1 MRLLS
6 LSAATSR
13 TCALGAAAIA
23 VVLALFSVP
32 ALADGPFTALQGS
45 WSGTGT
51 ISLSSGAK
59 ERIRCNATHH
69 IGANID
75 ELRLTLICASDSYK
89 FNLESKI
96 THSAGSISGNWSET
110 TRATGGAI
118 TGRISGS
125 LINVRVEGPTFNALL
140 AVTTKGDR
148 QAISIQSPGSEMS
161 DITITLTR
169 KSK

>member
-1 MRLLS
+1 MSLFS
-6 LSAATSR
+6 LSSATR
-13 TCALGAAAIA
+13 NTRIAGAAAVA
-23 VVLALFSVP
+23 VLLALFSVP

-45 WSGTGT
+45 WSGAGT

-59 ERIRCNATHH
+59 ERIRCNATHR
-69 IGANID
+69 IGTNDD
-75 ELRLTLICASDSYK
+75 ELKLELTCASDSYK
-89 FNLESKI
+89 FSLQSQV
-96 THSAGSISGNWSET
+96 THRSGAISGNWYET
-110 TRATGGAI
+110 TRATGGAL
-118 TGRISGS
+118 TGRIAGS

-140 AVTTKGDR
+140 AVTTKGDK

>member
-1 MRLLS
+1 MSYLS
-6 LSAATSR
+6 PSSAIRRSR
-13 TCALGAAAIA
+13 VPSAVAIA
-23 VVLALFSVP
+23 VVLALVSF
-32 ALADGPFTALQGS
+32 ATAADGPFAALVGS

-59 ERIRCNATHH
+59 ERIRCNATHR
-69 IGANID
+69 IGAKDD
-75 ELRLTLICASDSYK
+75 ELKLELTCASDSYK
-89 FNLESKI
+89 FNLQSQI
-96 THSAGSISGNWSET
+96 THSAGTISGSWSET
-110 TRATGGAI
+110 TRATGGGI